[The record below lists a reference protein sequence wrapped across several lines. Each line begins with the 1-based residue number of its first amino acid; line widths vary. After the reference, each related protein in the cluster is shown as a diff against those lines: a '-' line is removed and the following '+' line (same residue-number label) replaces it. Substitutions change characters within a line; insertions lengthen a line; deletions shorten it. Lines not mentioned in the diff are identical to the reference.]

1 MMADLAGQ
9 DVPVDVPD
17 DVRVAR
23 LTSVS
28 GILVLVLRPDVKKLF
43 FSFVT
48 LNPRSKLECFYLSS
62 MFKVRITDFRN

>member
-28 GILVLVLRPDVKKLF
+28 GILVLVLMSKKTF
-43 FSFVT
+43 FFCFVT
-48 LNPRSKLECFYLSS
+48 LNPGSKLECFYPSS
-62 MFKVRITDFRN
+62 MFNIQITDFRN